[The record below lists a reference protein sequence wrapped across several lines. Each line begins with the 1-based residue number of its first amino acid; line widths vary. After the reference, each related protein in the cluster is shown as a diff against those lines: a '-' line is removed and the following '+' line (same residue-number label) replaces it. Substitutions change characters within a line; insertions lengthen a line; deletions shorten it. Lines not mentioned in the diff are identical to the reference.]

1 MQLEVRERTV
11 VRRHPVRLT
20 TRLATN
26 TGQPNREVSAK
37 CVVFNDN
44 YITNI
49 APADPL
55 QLRCDITYD
64 FALHSS
70 LSVVWVLSN
79 KAGSRQVA
87 PLLPAQPALLCVQ
100 VGGDGAGRVK
110 ARADRVVSV
119 L

>member
-1 MQLEVRERTV
+1 MCDL
-11 VRRHPVRLT
+11 
-20 TRLATN
+20 
-26 TGQPNREVSAK
+26 
-37 CVVFNDN
+37 
-44 YITNI
+44 
-49 APADPL
+49 ADPL
-55 QLRCDITYD
+55 QLRCDVTYD

-100 VGGDGAGRVK
+100 VGGDGAGRVR